1 MAEFIEVMRHDS
13 RMRRE
18 VESMEFLHRME
29 DLLSSDPARFERAV
43 MRWAELHPEK
53 TMKDVFFEKF
63 PNAPRD
69 ECGEPR
75 ICPLDVGFPARADG
89 AGYEGECH
97 TEKPCTGC
105 WDRPAP
111 EE

>member
-18 VESMEFLHRME
+18 VESMDFLHRME

-63 PNAPRD
+63 PNAHKKPD
-69 ECGEPR
+69 GIPY
-75 ICPLDVGFPARADG
+75 ICVMHVGFK
-89 AGYEGECH
+89 
-97 TEKPCTGC
+97 KPKSCAINCSNC
-105 WDRPAP
+105 WSRPAP

>member
-18 VESMEFLHRME
+18 VESMDFLHRME

-43 MRWAELHPEK
+43 MRWAKLHPEK

-63 PNAPRD
+63 PNAVKRD
-69 ECGEPR
+69 KGRPG
-75 ICPLDVGFPARADG
+75 ICLKWLGFTPIRADCSG
-89 AGYEGECH
+89 DCAD
-97 TEKPCTGC
+97 C
-105 WDRPAP
+105 WNQPAP